1 MALRKAT
8 SLHLRLLPLAREG
21 LLEAGILSAD
31 VNRYLGVIDERVKSG
46 RTGSQWMLSSFSGM
60 RKEATKDE
68 ALTALTAATV
78 ARQIEGKPVHEWT
91 PARATEG
98 SMSKQTH
105 LCVEEFM
112 TTDLFT
118 VHEDEAV
125 DLVANLMDWKRIRHI
140 PVENEQ
146 GALVGLVSCF
156 EVLRQSVP
164 VGAIMVRDPLTV
176 PPETSTLDAIM
187 LMRREKVDCLPVVK
201 DGRLVGILTERD
213 FIDVAARLLEQKL
226 AGSERAAG
234 TAA

>member
-1 MALRKAT
+1 
-8 SLHLRLLPLAREG
+8 
-21 LLEAGILSAD
+21 
-31 VNRYLGVIDERVKSG
+31 
-46 RTGSQWMLSSFSGM
+46 
-60 RKEATKDE
+60 
-68 ALTALTAATV
+68 
-78 ARQIEGKPVHEWT
+78 
-91 PARATEG
+91 
-98 SMSKQTH
+98 MSKQTH

-156 EVLRQSVP
+156 EVLRQLERGISEGADQSVP

-176 PPETSTLDAIM
+176 PPETPTLDAIM

-226 AGSERAAG
+226 AVSEKVAA
-234 TAA
+234 TSA